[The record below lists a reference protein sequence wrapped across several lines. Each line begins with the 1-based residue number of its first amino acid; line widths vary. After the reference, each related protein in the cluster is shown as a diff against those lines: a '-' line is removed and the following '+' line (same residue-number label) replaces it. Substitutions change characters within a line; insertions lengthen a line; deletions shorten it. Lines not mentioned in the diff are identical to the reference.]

1 MKEKT
6 LIQNAVPFGS
16 WEEVDNIPLSAIT
29 KNDNDTDKLNGLV
42 IRGYEMKWD
51 ATNENGERY
60 DKGAFDRF
68 IQNYFVD
75 NKLNMPVDVQHSQRW
90 DALAGR
96 VLLIEINSVGF
107 YFVVYIPKTYV
118 HYEHIKNLIKE
129 GILQGFSKYGWA
141 TDYDFI
147 YKADGTYD
155 YTLIK
160 EIEVLSVSL
169 VATPANRLPFEKVGE
184 VVTNALR
191 FENKII
197 PDKSGLFETLFNN

>member
-1 MKEKT
+1 MKEKK

-42 IRGYEMKWD
+42 IRGYEMKWG

-60 DKGAFDRF
+60 DKGAFDKF
-68 IQNYFVD
+68 IQSYFVD
-75 NKLNMPVDVQHSQRW
+75 NKLNMPVDVQHSQSW

-96 VLLIEINSVGF
+96 VLLIEVNSVGF

-155 YTLIK
+155 YTLVK